1 MIPASHNTMTYLRPL
16 GLAMLLAP
24 FIRCQSDNLQA
35 QFESGCRLFD
45 FRIAFDRAG
54 NPWFAHG
61 LARFGSPKDVTAAL
75 IFLESVSRYGYN
87 YNNDPIHIRIIL
99 EQGGGNASV
108 RGLFRRFCR
117 SILADY
123 PSLRFFGGVAKKGW
137 QPLFTFSTPE
147 PQVTDA
153 YASYHG
159 GASHPLIGLFPRLWA
174 RRHNASNRLNTANGY
189 LLQDFV
195 TLY

>member
-1 MIPASHNTMTYLRPL
+1 MIPASHNTMTHLRPV
-16 GLAMLLAP
+16 GLAMLLTP
-24 FIRCQSDNLQA
+24 FTRCQIDNIQT

-75 IFLESVSRYGYN
+75 IFLESVSRYN
-87 YNNDPIHIRIIL
+87 SNNEPIYVRIIL

-117 SILADY
+117 YISDTY
-123 PSLRFFGGVAKKGW
+123 PTLRFFGGVAKKGW
-137 QPLFTFSTPE
+137 RPLFTFATPE

-174 RRHNASNRLNTANGY
+174 RQHNASNRLNATGGY

-195 TLY
+195 TRY